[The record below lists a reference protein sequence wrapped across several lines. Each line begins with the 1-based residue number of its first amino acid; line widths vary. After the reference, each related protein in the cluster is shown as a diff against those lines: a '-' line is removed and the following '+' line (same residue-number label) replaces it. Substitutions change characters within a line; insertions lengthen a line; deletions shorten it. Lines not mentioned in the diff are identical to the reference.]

1 MTASVSV
8 RSGSTQSRAAASRQD
23 QPSPENAKKWRKSR
37 GNRTKS
43 YIAQAFILF
52 NIWGIPLSFGPYLVY
67 YHANTWRH
75 PVLQTSS
82 IIGLQLFCIFGAGIP
97 VLWLYQQEYWRTTML
112 IASLTASI
120 CQWALYVCTTW
131 KSVILVQGFG
141 VGISLGVLY
150 SMGSLV
156 LSSHYKYNYPLTSTM
171 SVSAGL
177 LGAVMYT
184 CIALGLVYSPGL
196 LKTAYILNAI
206 LTTTTLCIACLLVKR
221 SDVTFPT
228 TTFKVTPIKRTII
241 IKTNNYTVLKRVIPP
256 PHHRNPFLESGTW
269 LFFLGYLLTF
279 AGVFIYPVY
288 SILLLSNSP
297 SHTLSTTPTWH
308 LTITY
313 AFATLT
319 APYAASR
326 RLRTTLGPVNTFM
339 SATLLAA
346 SCTIVPVWLPYP
358 NITLAYDILYG
369 IALGVILSLHTK
381 VLSVFHWSSFCHH
394 DDMPA
399 RAAVVQTAAGMFVA
413 AGIVWTGWVVDHTA
427 EKGRLVFKGVEL
439 GFGVAG
445 TVAAYTMFA
454 GAVLM
459 GMGRWRRCPRL
470 YIAV

>member
-1 MTASVSV
+1 MTASARG
-8 RSGSTQSRAAASRQD
+8 RSGSTQIRAVASRQD
-23 QPSPENAKKWRKSR
+23 QISPENAKKWRKSKR
-37 GNRTKS
+37 NRKKS
-43 YIAQAFILF
+43 YIAQALMLF

-97 VLWLYQQEYWRTTML
+97 VLWLYQHEYWRTTIL

-120 CQWALYVCTTW
+120 CQWALYMCTKW

-141 VGISLGVLY
+141 IGISLGVLY

-156 LSSHYKYNYPLTSTM
+156 LSSHYKYNYPLTSMM
-171 SVSAGL
+171 SVSAGF

-184 CIALGLVYSPGL
+184 CITLRLVYSPGL
-196 LKTAYILNAI
+196 LKTAYILNAT
-206 LTTTTLCIACLLVKR
+206 LTTITLCIVCLFIKR

-228 TTFKVTPIKRTII
+228 TTFKVTPIKRIII
-241 IKTNNYTVLKRVIPP
+241 IKTRNYDVLKRVIPP
-256 PHHRNPFLESGTW
+256 PGHRNPLLESGTW
-269 LFFLGYLLTF
+269 LFSLGYLLTF

-297 SHTLSTTPTWH
+297 SHTFPATPTWH

-313 AFATLT
+313 AFAALA
-319 APYAASR
+319 APYAANR
-326 RLRTTLGPVNTFM
+326 RLRTTLGPVNTFI

-346 SCTIVPVWLPYP
+346 SCILVPVWLPYP
-358 NITLAYDILYG
+358 SITLAYDILYG
-369 IALGVILSLHTK
+369 IALGAIISLHTK
-381 VLSVFHWSSFCHH
+381 VLSVFHWSTFSHY

-399 RAAVVQTAAGMFVA
+399 RAAVVQTVAGTFVA
-413 AGIVWTGWVVDHTA
+413 AGMMWTGWVVDHTS
-427 EKGRLVFKGVEL
+427 EKGRLVFKDVEL

-445 TVAAYTMFA
+445 TVAAYTMLA

-459 GMGRWRRCPRL
+459 AVGRWRRCPRI